1 MSAASNSLICVR
13 HSHLI
18 LATAEPDVCC
28 KLQSHIW
35 RTARPVWRCL
45 YSQCLL
51 IFFLFYHL
59 IFFIGTIRRHSMDRK
74 VQVKPYKQHVIPK
87 SSGGLVWFIQSSM
100 EMSHPGQFCCQ
111 IKQITFIYLYKSFL
125 WIALHFALKDS
136 FRTEICFTGKITPE
150 RRIYWMNHD
159 SWLVVM
165 VLLL

>member
-87 SSGGLVWFIQSSM
+87 SSGGLVWLVNQVWKCPILVNFVVKSSKSHSFI
-100 EMSHPGQFCCQ
+100 C
-111 IKQITFIYLYKSFL
+111 IKVFFELHCILLWRTLFARRSVSLETLHLKEGFIG
-125 WIALHFALKDS
+125 WIM
-136 FRTEICFTGKITPE
+136 IVG
-150 RRIYWMNHD
+150 
-159 SWLVVM
+159 
-165 VLLL
+165 